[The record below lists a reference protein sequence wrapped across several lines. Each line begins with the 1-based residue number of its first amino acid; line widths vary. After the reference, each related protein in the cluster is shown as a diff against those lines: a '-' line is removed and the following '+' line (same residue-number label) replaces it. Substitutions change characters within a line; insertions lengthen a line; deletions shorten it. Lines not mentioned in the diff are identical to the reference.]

1 MGSTIAGGRDLS
13 LHRRLAIPESG
24 TNYTSVLCLNKRI
37 SRRSM
42 QRVLVDLLG
51 NLDGIVDLD
60 AEIANGAHNL

>member
-1 MGSTIAGGRDLS
+1 
-13 LHRRLAIPESG
+13 
-24 TNYTSVLCLNKRI
+24 
-37 SRRSM
+37 M